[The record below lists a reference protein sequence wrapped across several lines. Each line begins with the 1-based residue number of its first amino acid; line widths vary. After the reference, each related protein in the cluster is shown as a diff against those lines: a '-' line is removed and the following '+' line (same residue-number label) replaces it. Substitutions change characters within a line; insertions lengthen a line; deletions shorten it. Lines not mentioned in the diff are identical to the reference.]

1 MSSLRHHTSR
11 FVKGSRKGGRLS
23 RKLAALIAASAAVGI
38 AGAAAAPALASTY
51 SITDLGNLGYP
62 TARGA
67 GINESGQV
75 AGTSYLAERVEYN
88 VGCPIK
94 RRPCFVHPE
103 HPFLWSEGKITDL
116 GTLGGGLFAEG
127 TAINNLGEVAGFSN
141 LKNGERHAFVFHNG
155 KMSDLGPTG
164 RESRAFAIND
174 SGVVAGSE
182 SIPGEGH
189 TDAVLF
195 INGKI
200 TDLGLIPGSGGIFT
214 SPTGVNKSNEVV
226 GSGDNAES
234 DQRAWVDRN
243 GKMTDLGTLG
253 GPGAFASAI
262 NNNGEIVG
270 GSQTASLS
278 EHPFL
283 DKGGKMIDLGAFNL
297 ESVANAISNNGV
309 IVGETYELEKSGNA
323 GFHAFIFTGGH
334 FQDLN
339 SLIPSGSGYVLT
351 NAVGINNKGQ
361 ILVDAS
367 TTSTFQNHA
376 LVLTPN

>member
-1 MSSLRHHTSR
+1 MLSNTDRTSR
-11 FVKGSRKGGRLS
+11 SPKQARGSRRPRRLW
-23 RKLAALIAASAAVGI
+23 ALIAALAAVGI
-38 AGAAAAPALASTY
+38 AGATAVPALATSY

-67 GINESGQV
+67 AINESGQV

-88 VGCPIK
+88 VGCSP
-94 RRPCFVHPE
+94 RHRPCFVHPE
-103 HPFLWSEGKITDL
+103 RPFLWSAGTITNLGSLGGLFASASAINGAGDVVGNSYLSGNACCHAFLVHAGHMTDL
-116 GTLGGGLFAEG
+116 GT
-127 TAINNLGEVAGFSN
+127 FSA
-141 LKNGERHAFVFHNG
+141 K
-155 KMSDLGPTG
+155 
-164 RESRAFAIND
+164 AIND
-174 SGVVAGSE
+174 SDVVAGSA
-182 SIPGEGH
+182 SVPGNGQTH
-189 TDAVLF
+189 AVLDS
-195 INGKI
+195 NGKL

-214 SPTGVNKSNEVV
+214 VPSGINNSNEVV

-234 DQRAWVDRN
+234 FQRAWVDRN

-270 GSQTASLS
+270 GSQTASDS

-283 DKGGKMIDLGAFNL
+283 DKGGKMIDLGTFNL

-323 GFHAFIFTGGH
+323 GFHAFIYTGGH

-339 SLIPSGSGYVLT
+339 NLIPAGSGYVLT

-376 LVLTPN
+376 LLLNLS

>member
-1 MSSLRHHTSR
+1 MQSKAPNPSR
-11 FVKGSRKGGRLS
+11 FIKPDRSSRRPRTLW
-23 RKLAALIAASAAVGI
+23 ALIAAVAAVGLMGTT
-38 AGAAAAPALASTY
+38 AVSAFAASY

-62 TARGA
+62 TARA
-67 GINESGQV
+67 AAINESGQV

-88 VGCPIK
+88 VGCSP
-94 RRPCFVHPE
+94 RHRPCFVHPE
-103 HPFLWSEGKITDL
+103 RPFLWSAGTITNLGSLGGLFASASAINGAGDVVGDSYLSGNACCHAFLVHAGHMTDL
-116 GTLGGGLFAEG
+116 GT
-127 TAINNLGEVAGFSN
+127 FSA
-141 LKNGERHAFVFHNG
+141 K
-155 KMSDLGPTG
+155 
-164 RESRAFAIND
+164 AIND
-174 SGVVAGSE
+174 SDVVAGSA
-182 SIPGEGH
+182 SVPGNGQTH
-189 TDAVLF
+189 AVLDS
-195 INGKI
+195 NGKL

-214 SPTGVNKSNEVV
+214 VPSGINNSNEVV

-234 DQRAWVDRN
+234 FQRAWVDRN

-270 GSQTASLS
+270 GSQTARDS

-283 DKGGKMIDLGAFNL
+283 DKGGKMIDLGTFNL

-323 GFHAFIFTGGH
+323 GFHAFIYTGGH

-339 SLIPSGSGYVLT
+339 NLIPAGSGYVLT

-376 LVLTPN
+376 LLLNPS

>member
-1 MSSLRHHTSR
+1 MQSKAPNPNRFMKPDRSSRRPRTLW
-11 FVKGSRKGGRLS
+11 
-23 RKLAALIAASAAVGI
+23 ALMVAVAAVGLTGI
-38 AGAAAAPALASTY
+38 TAVPAFATSY

-62 TARGA
+62 TARA
-67 GINESGQV
+67 AAINESGQV

-88 VGCPIK
+88 VGCSP
-94 RRPCFVHPE
+94 RHRPCFVHPE
-103 HPFLWSEGKITDL
+103 RPFLWSAGTITNL
-116 GTLGGGLFAEG
+116 GSLGGLFAEG
-127 TAINNLGEVAGFSN
+127 TGINNLGDVVGNSRLSGNACC
-141 LKNGERHAFVFHNG
+141 HAFLVHAG
-155 KMSDLGPTG
+155 HMADLGTF
-164 RESRAFAIND
+164 SAKAVND
-174 SGVVAGSE
+174 SDVVAGSE
-182 SIPGEGH
+182 SIPGVGQTH
-189 TDAVLF
+189 AILDS
-195 INGKI
+195 NGKL

-214 SPTGVNKSNEVV
+214 VPSGINNSNEVV

-262 NNNGEIVG
+262 NNSGEIVG
-270 GSQTASLS
+270 GSQTASDS

-283 DKGGKMIDLGAFNL
+283 DKGGKMIDLGTFNL

-323 GFHAFIFTGGH
+323 GFHAFIYTGGR

-339 SLIPSGSGYVLT
+339 NLIPAGSGYVLT
-351 NAVGINNKGQ
+351 NAVGINVKAQ

-376 LVLTPN
+376 LLLNPS

>member
-1 MSSLRHHTSR
+1 MQSKVDWTRLFLTQPG
-11 FVKGSRKGGRLS
+11 GSRRPRSLW
-23 RKLAALIAASAAVGI
+23 ALIVAVAVVGLTGI
-38 AGAAAAPALASTY
+38 TAVPALAASY

-155 KMSDLGPTG
+155 KMTDLGPTG
-164 RESRAFAIND
+164 QESRAFAIND

-195 INGKI
+195 INGKV

-214 SPTGVNKSNEVV
+214 SPTGINNSNEVV
-226 GSGDNAES
+226 GSGDNRES
-234 DQRAWVDRN
+234 MERAWVYRN
-243 GKMTDLGTLG
+243 GQMTDLGTLG
-253 GPGAFASAI
+253 GPQAAASAI
-262 NNNGEIVG
+262 NRSGEIVG
-270 GSQTASLS
+270 FAQTSTDAD
-278 EHPFL
+278 HGFL
-283 DKGGKMIDLGAFNL
+283 DRAGKMTDLGNNVFP
-297 ESVANAISNNGV
+297 NAISNSGV
-309 IVGETYELEKSGNA
+309 IAGQGGCGNA
-323 GFHAFIFTGGH
+323 FILSGGICRNL
-334 FQDLN
+334 QT
-339 SLIPSGSGYVLT
+339 LIPAGSGYELQT
-351 NAVGINNKGQ
+351 AIGINNKGQ
-361 ILVDAS
+361 IVVDAS
-367 TTSTFQNHA
+367 TTITFQNHA
-376 LVLTPN
+376 LLLNPN

>member
-1 MSSLRHHTSR
+1 MQPTVSTSPLIKR
-11 FVKGSRKGGRLS
+11 SRMRPPAC
-23 RKLAALIAASAAVGI
+23 KLWALIATSAALGLI
-38 AGAAAAPALASTY
+38 AATAAPALASTY

-62 TARGA
+62 TARGSA
-67 GINESGQV
+67 INEGGQV
-75 AGTSYLAERVEYN
+75 AGTSYLAELVEYN
-88 VGCPIK
+88 VGCVP
-94 RRPCFVHPE
+94 RHRPCHVHPE
-103 HPFLWSEGKITDL
+103 RPFLWSAGTITNL
-116 GTLGGGLFAEG
+116 GSLGGLFA
-127 TAINNLGEVAGFSN
+127 TASAINNAGDVVGNSYLSGNSCCAAF
-141 LKNGERHAFVFHNG
+141 LVHAGH
-155 KMSDLGPTG
+155 MTDLG
-164 RESRAFAIND
+164 AFTADAIND
-174 SGVVAGSE
+174 SDVVAGSVNV
-182 SIPGEGH
+182 PGVGQTH
-189 TDAVLF
+189 AVLNS
-195 INGKI
+195 NGKL

-214 SPTGVNKSNEVV
+214 VPSAINNSNEVV

-234 DQRAWVDRN
+234 DSRAWLYRN

-270 GSQTASLS
+270 GSQTASDS

-283 DKGGKMIDLGAFNL
+283 DKGGKMIDLGTFNL

-323 GFHAFIFTGGH
+323 GFHAFVYTGGH

-339 SLIPSGSGYVLT
+339 NLIGAGSGYVLT
-351 NAVGINNKGQ
+351 NAVGINNAGQ

-376 LVLTPN
+376 LVLTP